1 MYNYYYCLFIYLL
14 FCCIYIDVIRWYAL
28 SSNKVEVEVEPYHQN
43 VPESVNHKTKE
54 WTNFVPQD
62 LDKFVLSVYS
72 FVESLDTETELGW
85 FGISD
90 KWEVREGFV
99 QHMLRAYQV
108 SMTAEARK
116 AALNKVNIVT
126 RNALHSSTQAN
137 HIQAPLQL
145 MTNP

>member
-1 MYNYYYCLFIYLL
+1 M
-14 FCCIYIDVIRWYAL
+14 
-28 SSNKVEVEVEPYHQN
+28 
-43 VPESVNHKTKE
+43 
-54 WTNFVPQD
+54 
-62 LDKFVLSVYS
+62 YS

-116 AALNKVNIVT
+116 AALKEVNIVT